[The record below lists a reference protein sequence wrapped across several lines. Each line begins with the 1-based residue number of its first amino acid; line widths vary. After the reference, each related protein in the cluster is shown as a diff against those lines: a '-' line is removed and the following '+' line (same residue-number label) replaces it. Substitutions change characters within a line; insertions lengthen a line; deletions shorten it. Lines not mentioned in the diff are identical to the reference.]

1 MWPLGTKN
9 HRAPLPAPAGL
20 SGEKTLVLVVKS
32 PLKGWGA
39 RWGNREGALCGTP
52 DPSGSGS
59 SQCQYWGKLGCPT
72 PLGDQCCSLGP
83 QNVALQSCCCGV
95 AEAGRGQDAGPH
107 SCCHEETWDPHPIP
121 APQGWAPPSSPSLA
135 GIAPGGH
142 ERWPQRSSAPLA
154 GRAQWHQPAAGTEEW
169 LSLPAPERGAPTC
182 AAQPRRSRA
191 GLGTGWVDPARALMA
206 LAITTAECQG
216 GRGRCPRCP
225 SLVWTHSALEGLGSP
240 GPQG

>member
-1 MWPLGTKN
+1 MGHQTPVGLAAPSASTGANWA
-9 HRAPLPAPAGL
+9 APLPWGTNAAAWDPRTWLCKAAAAGWQRQEGDRMLGHTPAAMR
-20 SGEKTLVLVVKS
+20 KH
-32 PLKGWGA
+32 
-39 RWGNREGALCGTP
+39 GTP
-52 DPSGSGS
+52 
-59 SQCQYWGKLGCPT
+59 T
-72 PLGDQCCSLGP
+72 PFLP
-83 QNVALQSCCCGV
+83 HK
-95 AEAGRGQDAGPH
+95 AGP
-107 SCCHEETWDPHPIP
+107 
-121 APQGWAPPSSPSLA
+121 PPSSPSLA

-191 GLGTGWVDPARALMA
+191 GLGTGWVDPARALVA